1 MATKSRTSIDM
12 AALTNHGR
20 WTPTEPY
27 ANAAPTEIRRLERF
41 VHRRHI
47 ELHIQ
52 WFKGR
57 IDQITAVYYPNLT
70 YNDIQ
75 LLHETP
81 LPDSLSSLPLTNV
94 SIPLFRTRSAA
105 MADTILDMI
114 FDPAHTPVHSTP
126 GANIPDPSNLTAGTI
141 IPIPNY
147 PKKSAIYYQMLA
159 APTWVSPKSYLYDL
173 TVERPSSRYPQE
185 FTPLYMIPSDTHGYL
200 TPIDEGYGA
209 EYVTDLMHTLSVHED
224 NARLCEI
231 LRLCLIPG
239 LSYNQLMELPT
250 TLTPM
255 VIDALEHRA

>member
-20 WTPTEPY
+20 WTPTRPY
-27 ANAAPTEIRRLERF
+27 ANAIPTEVRRLERF
-41 VHRRHI
+41 IHGRRI
-47 ELHIQ
+47 QLHIH

-57 IDQITAVYYPNLT
+57 IDLMTAFYYPNST

-75 LLHETP
+75 LLRESP
-81 LPDSLSSLPLTNV
+81 LPDSLSQLQLGVV

-147 PKKSAIYYQMLA
+147 PKKSPTYYQMLA
-159 APTWVSPKSYLYDL
+159 APTWVNPKSYLYDL
-173 TVERPSSRYPQE
+173 TVERLSGRQPQE
-185 FTPLYMIPSDTHGYL
+185 FTALYMIPSDTHGYL
-200 TPIDEGYGA
+200 TPTDEGYGA
-209 EYVTDLMHTLSVHED
+209 EYVTDLMHTLSVHQD
-224 NARLCEI
+224 NAHLCA
-231 LRLCLIPG
+231 LLQRCLIPG

-250 TLTPM
+250 TLAPM
-255 VIDALEHRA
+255 VIDALEDRA